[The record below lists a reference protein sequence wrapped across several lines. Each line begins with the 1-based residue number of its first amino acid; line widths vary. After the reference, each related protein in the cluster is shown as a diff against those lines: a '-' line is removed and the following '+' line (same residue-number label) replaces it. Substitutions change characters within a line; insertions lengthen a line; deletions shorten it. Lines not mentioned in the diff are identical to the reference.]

1 VFQRRICLAVVK
13 IIRRKHVVRAKAINV
28 TPALAPMKL
37 TSLSIIILDL
47 SVQRNLL
54 LQLVHGV
61 NLVVAVVK

>member
-28 TPALAPMKL
+28 TPALGPMKL